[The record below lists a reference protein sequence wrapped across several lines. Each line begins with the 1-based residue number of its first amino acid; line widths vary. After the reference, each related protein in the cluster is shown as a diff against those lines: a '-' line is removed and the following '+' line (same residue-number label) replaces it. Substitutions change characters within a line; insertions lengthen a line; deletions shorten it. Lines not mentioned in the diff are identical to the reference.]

1 MKMQSS
7 LRAATL
13 ILSVIALNHAPLY
26 GQTPDSTDKQ
36 TQDTL
41 SIVTQ
46 SAGWGITNTVGD
58 ASQYLNSLTIS
69 TFYGV
74 RLGQMVEVAAT
85 LSFSDYSLN
94 GQELFY
100 DLNISSIIPTIRKYS
115 SLTHSLTGDISLILS
130 PFAGDDW
137 RRLRFHLGASVRR
150 AGRISSRSTMSLD
163 SSRRYS
169 SETYTKQVALGGH
182 VAIEYLLPIAS
193 TVDIGVRLQMHAYLA
208 PFWVEGENVL
218 LEYLN
223 APGTSRYGFF
233 PNGGAAGLSAFLRVN
248 F

>member
-1 MKMQSS
+1 M
-7 LRAATL
+7 
-13 ILSVIALNHAPLY
+13 LSFIAPNCALY
-26 GQTPDSTDKQ
+26 GQMPDSTAEQ
-36 TQDTL
+36 TQDT
-41 SIVTQ
+41 SGIVTQ
-46 SAGWGITNTVGD
+46 SAGWGVANTVGD

-69 TFYGV
+69 TFYAV
-74 RLGQMVEVAAT
+74 RLGQVVEMAAT

-94 GQELFY
+94 GEDLFY
-100 DLNISSIIPTIRKYS
+100 NLNISSIIPTSTKYS
-115 SLTHSLTGDISLILS
+115 SFTHSLIGDISLILS

-150 AGRISSRSTMSLD
+150 AGRISSRSSMSLD

-182 VAIEYLLPIAS
+182 IAIEYLLPITS
-193 TVDIGVRLQMHAYLA
+193 TVDIGVRLQAHAYLA

-223 APGTSRYGFF
+223 VPGTSRYGFF
-233 PNGGAAGLSAFLRVN
+233 PNGGAASLGAFLRVS

>member
-1 MKMQSS
+1 MQLS
-7 LRAATL
+7 LRAAVL
-13 ILSVIALNHAPLY
+13 MLLVIVLNCAIY

-36 TQDTL
+36 TQDT
-41 SIVTQ
+41 SDTVTQ
-46 SAGWGITNTVGD
+46 SAGWGVANSIGD
-58 ASQYLNSLTIS
+58 ASQYLNGLTIS

-74 RLGQMVEVAAT
+74 RLGHVVEVAAT

-94 GQELFY
+94 GGDLFY
-100 DLNISSIIPTIRKYS
+100 DLNISSTIPTIRKYS
-115 SLTHSLTGDISLILS
+115 SFTHSLIGDISLILS

-182 VAIEYLLPIAS
+182 IAIEYLLPITS
-193 TVDIGVRLQMHAYLA
+193 TVDIGVRLQAHAYSA

-233 PNGGAAGLSAFLRVN
+233 PHGGAINLGAFLRIG